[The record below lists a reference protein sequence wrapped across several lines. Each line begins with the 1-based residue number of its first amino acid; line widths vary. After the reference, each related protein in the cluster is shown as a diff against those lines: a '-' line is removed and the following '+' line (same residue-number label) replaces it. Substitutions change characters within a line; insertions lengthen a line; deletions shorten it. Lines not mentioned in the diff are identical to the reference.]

1 MTIELNHTI
10 VPAREP
16 KASARFLADIL
27 GLPVDPPV
35 ARFTRRSRVVYV
47 AGRRLSWMLN
57 PSLPSTATAPVF
69 PPSKSPEARRWPVA
83 NS

>member
-16 KASARFLADIL
+16 KASAQFLADIL

-35 ARFTRRSRVVYV
+35 ARFTRRSRVFLP
-47 AGRRLSWMLN
+47 GW
-57 PSLPSTATAPVF
+57 PSLVLDAESCHSQIVF
-69 PPSKSPEARRWPVA
+69 EPPAAGDCYP
-83 NS
+83 